1 LHKKIKILHL
11 AFTWWPDPS
20 GGTEVYVRGLA
31 EELSKLGVENV
42 IAAPAARRSDI
53 GYGIWEEGGNKVRVW
68 RFECR
73 EGGGDLGEIYG
84 EGDPVAAESFKKVL
98 DAEKPGIVHFHAW
111 SPAVSILLVREVKRR
126 GLRMVQTYHTP
137 TLSCP
142 RGTLMRW
149 GKIVCDG
156 DLARR
161 PCAACC
167 IHGKLGLGYRIS
179 DMGYRRHT
187 EAAPNKIPQN
197 PRSGIQKPKSSKI
210 SILASKLKTMCRM
223 PGLIRKRTEAVREMF
238 GAVDAMVAL
247 NDWSRKLLVLN
258 GVKESKIR
266 LIRHGI
272 PAPSA
277 GVRGDRGEG
286 SEEASISSRKDP
298 KDAKGVGQTPDT
310 GYRIR
315 DAGLKMQDDGG
326 WRTEAGTALKLVFLG
341 RVAPEK
347 GIDVLLR
354 AMEMVKI
361 PVELDVYGIGAEGG
375 SAKDMGYRISD
386 IGNAKVRWLDPV
398 KPEKVVETIRKYD
411 ALVVPSVWLETGPLV
426 VLEAF
431 AAGVPVIGSRL
442 GGIAEMVRDGVDGL
456 LFEAGNI
463 NDLAEIL
470 IRFVEKK
477 TYYKA
482 NVTRPKSTDEI
493 AQEHKNMYEKLLR
506 S

>member
-1 LHKKIKILHL
+1 M
-11 AFTWWPDPS
+11 
-20 GGTEVYVRGLA
+20 YVRGLA
-31 EELSKLGVENV
+31 EELSKLGLENV
-42 IAAPAARRSDI
+42 IAAPAARRSDT

-98 DAEKPGIVHFHAW
+98 DAEKPDIVHFHAW

-149 GKIVCDG
+149 GKTVCDG

-179 DMGYRRHT
+179 DMGYG
-187 EAAPNKIPQN
+187 KDFG
-197 PRSGIQKPKSSKI
+197 SGIPDSGFRIQGESQHRTSPNPGSRIPHKNI
-210 SILASKLKTMCRM
+210 QGIRMLVSKLTTMLRM

-238 GAVDAMVAL
+238 RGVDAMVAL

-258 GVKESKIR
+258 SVDEKKIR
-266 LIRHGI
+266 LIRHGV
-272 PAPSA
+272 SDA
-277 GVRGDRGEG
+277 GFR
-286 SEEASISSRKDP
+286 SR
-298 KDAKGVGQTPDT
+298 DT
-310 GYRIR
+310 GSDISKDRYPGL
-315 DAGLKMQDDGG
+315 DAG
-326 WRTEAGTALKLVFLG
+326 RALRLVFLG

-386 IGNAKVRWLDPV
+386 IGNARVLWLAPV
-398 KPEKVVETIRKYD
+398 KPEQVVETIRKYD

-442 GGIAEMVRDGVDGL
+442 GGIVEMVNEEVDGL
-456 LFEAGNI
+456 LFQPGDSA
-463 NDLAEIL
+463 DLAGKL
-470 IRFVEKK
+470 GKLPQKLASMKK
-477 TYYKA
+477 SVKVPRATHD
-482 NVTRPKSTDEI
+482 V
-493 AQEHKNMYEKLLR
+493 AQDHLKIYR
-506 S
+506 SLQ

>member
-1 LHKKIKILHL
+1 M
-11 AFTWWPDPS
+11 
-20 GGTEVYVRGLA
+20 YVKGLA

-84 EGDPVAAESFKKVL
+84 AGDPVAAESFKQVL
-98 DAEKPGIVHFHAW
+98 NAERPDIVHFHAW

-156 DLARR
+156 DLEKR
-161 PCAACC
+161 PCALCA
-167 IHGKLGLGYRIS
+167 IHGQLRKGYRRW
-179 DMGYRRHT
+179 DMGYG
-187 EAAPNKIPQN
+187 KDSG
-197 PRSGIQKPKSSKI
+197 SGIPDSGFRIQGESQHRTSPNPGSRIPHKNI
-210 SILASKLKTMCRM
+210 QGIRMLVSKLTTMLRM

-238 GAVDAMVAL
+238 RAVDAMVAL

-258 GVKESKIR
+258 SVDEKKIR
-266 LIRHGI
+266 LIRHGV
-272 PAPSA
+272 SDA
-277 GVRGDRGEG
+277 GFR
-286 SEEASISSRKDP
+286 SR
-298 KDAKGVGQTPDT
+298 DT
-310 GYRIR
+310 GSDISKDRYPGL
-315 DAGLKMQDDGG
+315 DADRVL
-326 WRTEAGTALKLVFLG
+326 RLVFLG

-361 PVELDVYGIGAEGG
+361 PVELDVYGIGSDIGNG
-375 SAKDMGYRISD
+375 ISD

-442 GGIAEMVRDGVDGL
+442 GGIAEMVRGGVDGL
-456 LFEAGNI
+456 LFEPNDETQLALAIKKIESAKNNLKSNI
-463 NDLAEIL
+463 SKPKTTGEVASQHLKLYKEI
-470 IRFVEKK
+470 V
-477 TYYKA
+477 
-482 NVTRPKSTDEI
+482 P
-493 AQEHKNMYEKLLR
+493 
-506 S
+506 